1 MDNLFLEVFPEVK
14 LDSKIKEIA
23 AQCKILKISKS
34 KESDTVRI
42 LLESKYLISYKNID
56 KLESLLSK
64 WYFEEYSKV
73 EIYPQFVLSSQYNL
87 QNLWDEYSE
96 TVLFELKEQSPL
108 LYTMLS
114 RSDVIFED
122 VNHMFIYI
130 EE

>member
-34 KESDTVRI
+34 KESDCVRI

-56 KLESLLSK
+56 KLESLLLK

-73 EIYPQFVLSSQYNL
+73 EIYPKFVLSSQYNL
-87 QNLWDEYSE
+87 QNLWDEYSD
-96 TVLFELKEQSPL
+96 TVLFEETIAS
-108 LYTMLS
+108 
-114 RSDVIFED
+114 
-122 VNHMFIYI
+122 FIYHAFKKRCDF
-130 EE
+130 